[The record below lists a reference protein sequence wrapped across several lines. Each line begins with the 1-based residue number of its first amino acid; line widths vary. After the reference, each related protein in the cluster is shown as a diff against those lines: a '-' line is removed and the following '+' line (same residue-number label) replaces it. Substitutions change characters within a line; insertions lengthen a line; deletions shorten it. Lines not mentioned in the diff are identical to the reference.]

1 MPSIFPPNRLGAI
14 EFMIQST
21 SGLLPGILAIA
32 AFALTLPLTRIAVL
46 ETSPMT
52 VFVLRL
58 VMASLAATLV
68 LLLLRVPKPARRHWM
83 PIMITSAGVVFGFPL
98 FTSLAMQS
106 EAAAHGGVV
115 LGILPLATAIAGA
128 IINREN
134 PGLPFWLVA
143 GAGSALVVLFSWM
156 SGNGVISGGDVY
168 LLLAIISA
176 AAGYAYGGRLSRHL
190 PAWQVISWAL
200 GPALPV
206 GLVALMFLD
215 VSFTSLWSL
224 FLSASTEGSS
234 VLSANESLLNASLV
248 FSLLYLGLISQ
259 YAGFLL
265 WYRALALDGIA
276 RASQL
281 QLLQPFMTLAAS
293 AVLLG
298 ETIDRLTIVFAVLIL
313 ASVALSRQ
321 LPRWRKAKPG

>member
-1 MPSIFPPNRLGAI
+1 MFQ
-14 EFMIQST
+14 FT

-46 ETSPMT
+46 ATSPMT

-58 VMASLAATLV
+58 AMASLAATLV
-68 LLLLRVPKPARRHWM
+68 LLLLRVPLPARQFWIPM
-83 PIMITSAGVVFGFPL
+83 VVTSAGVVFGFPL

-115 LGILPLATAIAGA
+115 LGILPLATAIGGA
-128 IINREN
+128 IINRDN

-156 SGNGVISGGDVY
+156 SGNGVISGGDIY
-168 LLLAIISA
+168 LLLAIVSA
-176 AAGYAYGGRLSRHL
+176 AAGYAYGGRLSLHL

-200 GPALPV
+200 APAFPIAL
-206 GLVALMFLD
+206 LALMFLD
-215 VSFTSLWSL
+215 LSDARLWSV
-224 FLSASTEGSS
+224 FKPAIREGSS
-234 VLSANESLLNASLV
+234 VTSEYVLLFNASLF
-248 FSLLYLGLISQ
+248 FSLLYLGLVSQ

-298 ETIDRLTIVFAVLIL
+298 EMIDRLTIVFAVLIL

-321 LPRWRKAKPG
+321 LSRWKKAKPS